1 MSIAFVY
8 SLKAES
14 SCNRV
19 SSRNPTGFECI
30 RKLTE
35 HDLWR
40 TVPPRSDILGH
51 ISIGAHVQ
59 IRLGGRSGESKVADL
74 EFNKITGRGGSSFEY
89 ISISLRFREGKPAR
103 GGWTD
108 FEIAIRVQE

>member
-8 SLKAES
+8 SLKAEL

-19 SSRNPTGFECI
+19 SSRNPTGFEWI
-30 RKLTE
+30 RELTE

-40 TVPPRSDILGH
+40 TVPPCSDILGH

-74 EFNKITGRGGSSFEY
+74 EFNKITGRGGSSFE
-89 ISISLRFREGKPAR
+89 SI
-103 GGWTD
+103 
-108 FEIAIRVQE
+108 